1 MKVEL
6 EVDIARALVQMIDTV
21 TKRGAVN
28 GEELLPV
35 ATMRKRLTDGIDAA
49 ESETTDNFE

>member
-1 MKVEL
+1 MKIEL
-6 EVDIARALVQMIDTV
+6 EIDIARALVQMIDTV
-21 TKRGAVN
+21 NKRGAVN

>member
-1 MKVEL
+1 MKIEL
-6 EVDIARALVQMIDTV
+6 EIDIAKALVQMIDTV

-49 ESETTDNFE
+49 ESEKTDNFE

>member
-1 MKVEL
+1 MKISIEA
-6 EVDIARALVQMIDTV
+6 DIAKALVQMIDTV

-35 ATMRKRLTDGIDAA
+35 ATMRKRLTDALEAGEDQD
-49 ESETTDNFE
+49 SNFE

>member
-1 MKVEL
+1 MIEINVE
-6 EVDIARALVQMIDTV
+6 IAKALVQMIDTV

-35 ATMRKRLTDGIDAA
+35 ATMRKALTDALAKPKD
-49 ESETTDNFE
+49 DFK